1 MTRFAHA
8 SAIAAFMV
16 VCTAVRAAPQS
27 PVIAHDPWSVLALP
41 EGQPI
46 VCRVPEQNPARPQAG
61 RAVVREF
68 RFGSPSEGIA
78 SWPREITVFFD
89 SVGHAV
95 LLSDDANFG
104 IRGSQSV
111 IAQFH
116 PAGDVT
122 GRFILVTVDSVALAA
137 ALARGDIAGSL
148 AAVRPPALR
157 DLSPSEGAQ
166 ARVLAAWLW
175 ERRCS
180 R

>member
-1 MTRFAHA
+1 MTRLANA
-8 SAIAAFMV
+8 LAVAVFMV
-16 VCTAVRAAPQS
+16 VCATVEAAPQS
-27 PVIAHDPWSVLALP
+27 TIVAHDPLSVLALP

-46 VCRVPEQNPARPQAG
+46 VCRVPEPDTSRRQA
-61 RAVVREF
+61 VREVIREF
-68 RFGSPSEGIA
+68 LFGSPSEGIA
-78 SWPREITVFFD
+78 TWPREISVVFD

-95 LLSDDANFG
+95 LLSDDASFG

-111 IAQFH
+111 IARFH

-137 ALARGDIAGSL
+137 ALARGDIAGGL
-148 AAVRPPALR
+148 AAVRPPAFR
-157 DLSPSEGAQ
+157 DLSRSEGTQ

-175 ERRCS
+175 EHRCN